1 MQPKF
6 LTNFV
11 YHHIITIDQQYSMRN
26 FLQQAHWLSLDVM
39 LGAIICNMVFW
50 QLPNGSG
57 NSEMIASIVLGVAV
71 FVIYSA
77 DRLFDLRN
85 VAISNTQRH
94 AFHDKH
100 KKVLWE
106 IIIILSIFST
116 IFAFTLPIKILS
128 IGLFL
133 AVLVLLYLLAVNKLP
148 KNDFLQIAK
157 EPLTAIIYT
166 IGIVGTAFVTK
177 EKISWQEW
185 AVALIFFAIVFQ
197 NLLLFSVYES
207 IAIPSAKNLANF
219 FGKKTSLTITTIL
232 FLIIVLF
239 GSYTFSQNDHVYLAR
254 VLLVEMVMSAIL
266 WFLND
271 FVKFFIQYE
280 RYRWLGDGVFLLMII
295 LLL

>member
-1 MQPKF
+1 MK
-6 LTNFV
+6 
-11 YHHIITIDQQYSMRN
+11 N

-39 LGAIICNMVFW
+39 LGAIIGNMVFG
-50 QLPNGSG
+50 QLPSG
-57 NSEMIASIVLGVAV
+57 NGNNDMIVSILLGVSV

-85 VAISNTQRH
+85 VALSNTQRH
-94 AFHDKH
+94 AFHHKH

-106 IIIILSIFST
+106 IIIILTIFSV
-116 IFAFTLPIKILS
+116 IYSFILPIKILS

-133 AVLVLLYLLAVNKLP
+133 AVIVLLYLLAVNKMP
-148 KNDFLQIAK
+148 NNTFLQVAK

-166 IGIVGTAFVTK
+166 VGIIGTAFITK
-177 EKISWQEW
+177 EKIIWQEW
-185 AVALIFFAIVFQ
+185 AVAGIFFAIVVQ

-207 IAIPSAKNLANF
+207 IALPNAKNLANF
-219 FGKKTSLTITTIL
+219 FGKKLALTITTVL
-232 FLIIVLF
+232 FLAIILF
-239 GSYTFSQNDHVYLAR
+239 GSYTFSQNDHVFLAR

-271 FVKFFIQYE
+271 FVKFFIQHE
-280 RYRWLGDGVFLLMII
+280 RYRWLGDGVFLLMIV